1 MPKYFSKKVK
11 TTPNSGLSSDRHL
24 FVNLEQAEP
33 NLGYPGEKI
42 GGLPLSENYYKL
54 ITIDGGSL
62 IDRYWMTEPPAT
74 VSNGLSIYDEDVLVG
89 SADSVSKLNF
99 QGDLIQASSSG
110 SISTVTFGPAAG
122 NEGRVVFVDGSGSFA
137 LSDKLLFNS
146 SSGILTVTEGFDVG
160 TGGTIFTVKNFNVG
174 INTSNPTERLH
185 VNGNVLIDGTLEVEN
200 LVTVAATFTT
210 IKTTYLKDINDST
223 GTTNQILSSTG
234 VGVSWVNAPKPDGSW
249 TDNAGIR
256 TDNVTYTNTTG
267 SLLYV
272 SATPGIDR
280 DGEGLSAAAIAGSY
294 SIAEVDGI
302 EVARTRDNG
311 TANTQFLFLNVKFFV
326 PNGSSY
332 NVKVYNTIG
341 TQWISSITTYSW
353 SEFQF
358 N

>member
-1 MPKYFSKKVK
+1 
-11 TTPNSGLSSDRHL
+11 
-24 FVNLEQAEP
+24 LEQSEP

-42 GGLPLSENYYKL
+42 GGLPLSQNYYKL

-62 IDRYWMTEPPAT
+62 MDRYWVTESPAT
-74 VSNGLSIYDEDVLVG
+74 LSNGLSIYNEDVLVG

-122 NEGRVVFVDGSGSFA
+122 NDGRVVFVDGSGSFA

-146 SSGILTVTEGFDVG
+146 SSGILNVTEGFDVG

-200 LVTVAATFTT
+200 LVSVAATFTT
-210 IKTTYLKDINDST
+210 VKTTYLKDINDST
-223 GTTNQILSSTG
+223 GNTTQILSSTG
-234 VGVSWVNAPKPDGSW
+234 AGVSWTNSPKADGSW
-249 TDNAGIR
+249 TNNAGIR

-280 DGEGLSAAAIAGSY
+280 DGEGLSSTQVAGSY
-294 SIAEVDGI
+294 SIAEVGGI

-311 TANTQFLFLNVKFFV
+311 TANTEFVFLNVKFFV

-332 NVKVYNTIG
+332 NVKVYNKTG
-341 TQWISSITTYSW
+341 TQWISAITTYSW

>member
-11 TTPNSGLSSDRHL
+11 TTPNIGLSSNRHL
-24 FVNLEQAEP
+24 FINLEQSEP

-42 GGLPLSENYYKL
+42 GGLPLSQNYYKL

-62 IDRYWMTEPPAT
+62 MDRYWVTESPAT
-74 VSNGLSIYDEDVLVG
+74 LSNGLSIYNEDVLVG

-122 NEGRVVFVDGSGSFA
+122 NDGRVVFVDGSGSFA

-200 LVTVAATFTT
+200 LVSVAATFTT
-210 IKTTYLKDINDST
+210 VKTTYLKDINDST
-223 GTTNQILSSTG
+223 GNTTQILSSTG
-234 VGVSWVNAPKPDGSW
+234 AGVSWTNSPIADGSW
-249 TDNAGIR
+249 TNNAGIR

-280 DGEGLSAAAIAGSY
+280 NAEGLSESQVAGSY
-294 SIAEVDGI
+294 SIAEVGGI

-311 TANTQFLFLNVKFFV
+311 TVNAEFVFLNVKFFV

-332 NVKVYNTIG
+332 NVKVYNPTG

>member
-62 IDRYWMTEPPAT
+62 MDRYWVTESPAT
-74 VSNGLSIYDEDVLVG
+74 LSNGLSIYDEGVLVG

-185 VNGNVLIDGTLEVEN
+185 VNGNVLIDGTLEVET
-200 LVTVAATFTT
+200 LVTVGATLTT
-210 IKTTYLKDINDST
+210 IKTTNLIDINDST
-223 GTTNQILSSTG
+223 GTTN
-234 VGVSWVNAPKPDGSW
+234 
-249 TDNAGIR
+249 
-256 TDNVTYTNTTG
+256 
-267 SLLYV
+267 
-272 SATPGIDR
+272 
-280 DGEGLSAAAIAGSY
+280 
-294 SIAEVDGI
+294 
-302 EVARTRDNG
+302 
-311 TANTQFLFLNVKFFV
+311 
-326 PNGSSY
+326 
-332 NVKVYNTIG
+332 
-341 TQWISSITTYSW
+341 
-353 SEFQF
+353 
-358 N
+358 

>member
-234 VGVSWVNAPKPDGSW
+234 AGVSWVNPIKPDGSW

-280 DGEGLSAAAIAGSY
+280 NGEGLSGTDVAGSY

-311 TANTQFLFLNVKFFV
+311 TANTEFLFLNVKFFV

-332 NVKVYNTIG
+332 NVKVYNTTG

>member
-1 MPKYFSKKVK
+1 M
-11 TTPNSGLSSDRHL
+11 
-24 FVNLEQAEP
+24 
-33 NLGYPGEKI
+33 
-42 GGLPLSENYYKL
+42 
-54 ITIDGGSL
+54 
-62 IDRYWMTEPPAT
+62 DRYWVTESPAT
-74 VSNGLSIYDEDVLVG
+74 LSNGLSIYDEGVLVG

-200 LVTVAATFTT
+200 LVTVASTFTT
-210 IKTTYLKDINDST
+210 IKTTNLIDINDST
-223 GTTNQILSSTG
+223 GTANQILSSTG
-234 VGVSWVNAPKPDGSW
+234 SGISWINSPKPDGSW

-280 DGEGLSAAAIAGSY
+280 NGEGLSGTDVAGSY

-311 TANTQFLFLNVKFFV
+311 SANSNFLFLNVKFFV

-332 NVKVYNTIG
+332 NVKVYEKGG